1 MSTSDL
7 YDTDVALWSER
18 QAAELRR
25 RAGGNDTAIDW
36 LNVAEEIEAM
46 GRSDKREIRN
56 RLAVICEHLLKWR
69 FQPGERSGSW
79 RGSIVEARDR
89 IADLIKESPT
99 LRPYPATVL
108 ADAWPAGRRKA
119 EAETGLSDLPASC
132 PWSIEA
138 LLDHEFWPGDA

>member
-1 MSTSDL
+1 MSDL

-46 GRSDKREIRN
+46 GRSDKREISK
-56 RLAVICEHLLKWR
+56 RLSVICQHLLKWR
-69 FQPGERSGSW
+69 FQPDGQSGSW
-79 RGSIVEARDR
+79 RGSIVEAREE
-89 IADLIKESPT
+89 IADLIEESPS
-99 LRPYPATVL
+99 LEPYPATRLVW
-108 ADAWPAGRRKA
+108 AYARGRRKA

-132 PWSIEA
+132 PWPIEA
-138 LLDHEFWPGDA
+138 VLDHEFWPGDA